1 MVPRFSPFLHAPGLG
16 LWLALGLLA
25 AAPAAQPTDL
35 PTRGAVGEVSS
46 GLLYEFETRPD
57 SSVLIRSSRGDS
69 LRIEPSALRRI
80 SAAYGGDLTGSG
92 AEVRS
97 GVDIDGGDLSLYY
110 ARRIPVP
117 VALGVFGLLTLGG
130 IAFAVW
136 ALRRIA
142 RDDRRK
148 TELQMYRQ
156 TLAAA
161 RERERLRIAREIH
174 DGPLQALHALRRL
187 LEADGHTAF
196 EQDLLEI
203 VRELRRVVENLRPP
217 ALDRYSLADALRS
230 LIRRF
235 ERHNPGIEVD
245 ATLAA
250 DSDAVDAYSDEL
262 RLTLYRLTQE
272 ALNNI
277 GAHARA
283 HHVEIAFDA
292 RADRY
297 ALTVGD
303 DGAGFDPERHPDDD
317 RSHFGLLGMRER
329 AEAVDARLTVASRPG
344 HGTRLRLDGTPRPA

>member
-1 MVPRFSPFLHAPGLG
+1 MKFATSTA
-16 LWLALGLLA
+16 LAMLLA
-25 AAPAAQPTDL
+25 APAFAATDAAGAPDKA
-35 PTRGAVGEVSS
+35 
-46 GLLYEFETRPD
+46 
-57 SSVLIRSSRGDS
+57 SVLETYADIALAGYEDS
-69 LRIEPSALRRI
+69 LSTAKALQEAVEALIAEPS
-80 SAAYGGDLTGSG
+80 
-92 AEVRS
+92 E
-97 GVDIDGGDLSLYY
+97 
-110 ARRIPVP
+110 
-117 VALGVFGLLTLGG
+117 
-130 IAFAVW
+130 
-136 ALRRIA
+136 
-142 RDDRRK
+142 
-148 TELQMYRQ
+148 E

-235 ERHNPGIEVD
+235 ERHNPGVEVD

-272 ALNNI
+272 ALNNV

-317 RSHFGLLGMRER
+317 RGHFGLLGMRER
-329 AEAVDARLTVASRPG
+329 VEAVDARLMVASRPG